1 MKKITKVFLTAGILL
16 LMLLSLQ
23 AAAGAEEQVI
33 YEQTFNV
40 TDMTYRS
47 DPDAFVAAL
56 NNLTTGQDGQTSG
69 EVSVSFGNYLS
80 NYKKDGYTEIT
91 DYLNENNDFSIESG
105 RLKIAKQG
113 GYGTVAN
120 NFKFTFPNTAG
131 QLRISFDLEIK
142 SYSGYSTSGIQIN
155 GKNGGFSGGMMGGDL
170 HLQWNVARFNT
181 DFADGSSHKAEFLID
196 LDTRQYWGISDNTVL
211 SNGMITLDKSN
222 KVSDIGSFLFSTL
235 CSGGEDNTLYYIDNF
250 KVTKVDKPQ
259 VTSTNIPTGSSPVG
273 TDPLYME
280 FNVPMNEDSL
290 RLIKLYEGDKLLE
303 ELDYQISADKKRVML
318 NTPLKNSTIYKVAI
332 GDRAVMAENGF
343 YIGKAE
349 YTVYAE
355 HKAPAVSLDAAAGF
369 TTGQDDS
376 VKVSGALSNSGTKPM
391 KAVLILVQYE
401 GDKVKKIE
409 SKTYQLAAGES
420 AKQISATILPE
431 ATVGTSTYRA
441 FFWCGDSLME
451 LIAPAASPAGQ

>member
-40 TDMTYRS
+40 DDMSYRS
-47 DPDAFVAAL
+47 DTQFLDKL
-56 NNLTTGQDGQTSG
+56 NALTTGQNGQTNGTAST
-69 EVSVSFGNYLS
+69 SFS
-80 NYKKDGYTEIT
+80 NYVSNYPKDGYTKIT
-91 DYLNENNDFSIESG
+91 DYLNENNDFSIEDG

-113 GYGTVAN
+113 GYVKCAN
-120 NFKFTFPNTAG
+120 TFKFTFPATSG
-131 QLRISFDLEIK
+131 QVRISFDMEVK
-142 SYSGYSTSGIQIN
+142 SYSGYSTSGITIGGNNFSFVPRVMFGYFELTKDKQMFATNIAN
-155 GKNGGFSGGMMGGDL
+155 GQN
-170 HLQWNVARFNT
+170 
-181 DFADGSSHKAEFLID
+181 HKIEFLID
-196 LDTRQYWGISDNTVL
+196 LDTHKIWGYCDGTEQSQDCVTLSTGVSQNIS
-211 SNGMITLDKSN
+211 SFTLQ
-222 KVSDIGSFLFSTL
+222 TL

-259 VTSTNIPTGSSPVG
+259 VTSTNIPTGSNPVG

-303 ELDYQISADKKRVML
+303 ELDYQISADKKRVTL

-332 GDRAVMAENGF
+332 GDRSVMAENGF

-355 HKAPAVSLDAAAGF
+355 HKAPAVQAPTAPF
-369 TTGQDDS
+369 
-376 VKVSGALSNSGTKPM
+376 SGA
-391 KAVLILVQYE
+391 
-401 GDKVKKIE
+401 
-409 SKTYQLAAGES
+409 
-420 AKQISATILPE
+420 AT
-431 ATVGTSTYRA
+431 A
-441 FFWCGDSLME
+441 
-451 LIAPAASPAGQ
+451 